1 MDDRAWRKA
10 GLDQWTVM
18 LRHLPN
24 FLSGLRLLAA
34 PLAAWAILAQRDMAA
49 LLIFAGAGLS
59 DFADGQ
65 IARRWGFVSRF
76 GAWLDPIADKLLML
90 CAFLALLAV
99 SAVPLWLV
107 LLAIARD
114 LGIAAGAALAKLLAL
129 PLAVAPTALGKAATA
144 VLMGYVC
151 LVLLLLA
158 ADLQA
163 PRLAKAGAYA
173 AAGLA
178 ILSGLAYLRVF
189 LRALLSGRHAA

>member
-1 MDDRAWRKA
+1 
-10 GLDQWTVM
+10 M

-24 FLSGLRLLAA
+24 LLSSLRLLAA
-34 PLAAWAILAQRDMAA
+34 PLAGWAILAAQDLAA
-49 LLIFAGAGLS
+49 LVIFTGAGLS

-99 SAVPLWLV
+99 GAVPLWLV
-107 LLAIARD
+107 SLVILRD
-114 LGIAAGAALAKLLAL
+114 LAVAGGAMLARFLAL
-129 PLAVAPTALGKAATA
+129 PLTVAPTALGKAATA
-144 VLMGYVC
+144 MLIGYVT

-163 PRLAKAGAYA
+163 PRLVKAGGYA
-173 AAGLA
+173 AAGLVA
-178 ILSGLAYLRVF
+178 LSGLAYLQIF
-189 LRALLSGRHAA
+189 LRALLSGRNVA